1 MTDTI
6 TTSGINAALAEL
18 QTQLPRITKD
28 QTAKVKSERTGAQY
42 SYTYADLAQVSAQ
55 VLPILGKL
63 GLAFTSRP
71 TVNDGKFVL
80 VYELRHVSGEVIP
93 GVYPLPERGTPQE
106 IGSAITY
113 ARRYCLCAVT
123 GVAPDDDDNDAV
135 VAQKGAERRRDARS
149 QPQQPAEQ
157 GKQPITGEQQSR
169 LQKVFTELGVT
180 DRADKLKYAVDV
192 VKRQVSSATE
202 LTHFE
207 AGRVIKQAER
217 DLAQQRAAKPQAEA
231 VGSPA

>member
-1 MTDTI
+1 VTDMP
-6 TTSGINAALAEL
+6 TTLNAALAQL
-18 QTQLPRITKD
+18 QMELPRIDKD

-42 SYTYADLAQVSAQ
+42 SYTYADLAQISQ
-55 VLPILGKL
+55 KVLPLLGKV

-71 TVNDGKFVL
+71 TMKEGRFVL
-80 VYELRHVSGEVIP
+80 VYELRHVSGDMIE
-93 GVYPLPERGTPQE
+93 GEYPLSERATPQE
-106 IGSAITY
+106 IGGAITY

-123 GVAPDDDDNDAV
+123 GVAPDDDDNDAMV
-135 VAQKGAERRRDARS
+135 AERGARKRREIRD
-149 QPQQPAEQ
+149 QQPPTQVQSKEP
-157 GKQPITGEQQSR
+157 PITGEQQSR

-180 DRADKLKYAVDV
+180 DRGEKLKYAIGV
-192 VKRQVSSATE
+192 VQRQVSSATE

-217 DLAQQRAAKPQAEA
+217 ELAQRKAARSQAEA

>member
-1 MTDTI
+1 MTDMPGTL
-6 TTSGINAALAEL
+6 NAALAQL
-18 QTQLPRITKD
+18 QMELPRIDKD

-42 SYTYADLAQVSAQ
+42 SYTYADLAQISQ
-55 VLPILGKL
+55 KVLPLLGKV

-71 TVNDGKFVL
+71 TMKDGKFVL
-80 VYELRHVSGEVIP
+80 VYELRHASGDMIAGE
-93 GVYPLPERGTPQE
+93 YPLSERGTPQE

-123 GVAPDDDDNDAV
+123 GVAPDDEDNDAV
-135 VAQKGAERRRDARS
+135 VAERDARKRRDVRD
-149 QPQQPAEQ
+149 QQPTVQ
-157 GKQPITGEQQSR
+157 GQGEPPITGEQQSR

-180 DRADKLKYAVDV
+180 DRAEKLKYAVGV
-192 VKRQVSSATE
+192 VQRQVSSATE

-217 DLAQQRAAKPQAEA
+217 ELAQRRAASPQAEA